1 MYLIHL
7 PIVVWLQIAVAELPL
22 NWSLKLAF
30 ISTMTIAISLLT
42 YDLFVRSTF
51 IGWVLSGRRR
61 DGVIAPWIL
70 ESIRH
75 LPRTKR
81 LKPLTKLKGKFRR
94 RETIGSPWL
103 HQH

>member
-7 PIVVWLQIAVAELPL
+7 PIVVWLQIAVAELPF

-81 LKPLTKLKGKFRR
+81 LKPLTKLKG
-94 RETIGSPWL
+94 EIPTP
-103 HQH
+103 